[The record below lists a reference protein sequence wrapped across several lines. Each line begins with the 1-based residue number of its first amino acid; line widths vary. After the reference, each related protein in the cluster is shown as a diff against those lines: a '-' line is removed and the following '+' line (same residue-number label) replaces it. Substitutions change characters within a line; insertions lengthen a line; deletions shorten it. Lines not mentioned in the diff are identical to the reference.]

1 MMVIFII
8 VSAMIFFFSV
18 FTIILY
24 GITKD
29 RMKVEERIKGLESQ
43 VDHYVTDDLK
53 QKVDAAWDL
62 LQTVQQ
68 TTGNVPADPETMT
81 PTTSVDGYMKYHVG
95 RTAPT
100 DTEGNPITNAMWID
114 TSNMQNILVKFPV
127 YNYNAETG
135 KNVLS
140 WIAINTWQ

>member
-1 MMVIFII
+1 
-8 VSAMIFFFSV
+8 
-18 FTIILY
+18 
-24 GITKD
+24 
-29 RMKVEERIKGLESQ
+29 
-43 VDHYVTDDLK
+43 
-53 QKVDAAWDL
+53 
-62 LQTVQQ
+62 
-68 TTGNVPADPETMT
+68 MT
-81 PTTSVDGYMKYHVG
+81 PTASVDGYMKYHVG

-127 YNYNAETG
+127 YNYNAATG